1 MIASFIFCFDIY
13 VLNIIYIFMESSIVY
28 QYPGCEKISDRNYRG
43 EGIHVSNAAS
53 HLFKDI
59 DHSTGPYR
67 LTDFRLGLFLDGGA
81 DSLVNLMPSGQRPG
95 EIGLLTPGTLYEIER
110 VDSACKVVGIVIKP
124 GVLLE
129 AMGGNVP
136 AVFQQYAFRHKMLL
150 REDEREVFCKM
161 VDSLFGLLSI
171 ESEKSPA
178 VFNQIAAIFH
188 FAGDIFSRDTRISNN
203 IVSREGAILNEFM
216 RLLSQ
221 SKGVKH
227 KVSDYAA
234 QMCISEHYLSVSVK
248 NASGMTVKEWI
259 DKAVVDEIKILLRST
274 NLTISQISDRL
285 AFPNSSFLCKFFKQ
299 REGMTPLEYRGM
311 IIFAK

>member
-1 MIASFIFCFDIY
+1 
-13 VLNIIYIFMESSIVY
+13 MESTFVY
-28 QYPGCEKISDRNYRG
+28 QNLGCEKFSGRNYRG

-53 HLFKDI
+53 HIFKDK
-59 DHSTGPYR
+59 DCSTGPYR
-67 LTDFRLGLFLDGGA
+67 LNDLRLGLYLDGGA
-81 DSLVNLMPSGQRPG
+81 DSYVNLMSSGQRPG
-95 EIGLLTPGTLYEIER
+95 ELELLTPGTLYEIER
-110 VDSACKVVGIVIKP
+110 IDPSCKAVSIVIKP
-124 GVLLE
+124 GLMLE
-129 AMGGNVP
+129 AMEGNVP
-136 AVFQQYAFRHKMLL
+136 AVFQQYAFRHKVLL
-150 REDEREVFCKM
+150 PEAEREEFCKM
-161 VDSLFGLLSI
+161 VDSLFGLLAI
-171 ESEKSPA
+171 ENENSPA
-178 VFNQIAAIFH
+178 VFSMIASIFH
-188 FAGDIFSRDTRISNN
+188 FAGGIFSRDTCICNN
-203 IVSREGAILNEFM
+203 TVSREGAILNEFI

-221 SKGVKH
+221 SKGAKR
-227 KVSDYAA
+227 KVSDYAG